1 MTAAQSFHLT
11 SENIRHNCFDF
22 IADVPVD
29 EGYLVTIKKASEKR
43 TAAQSR
49 LRWVWMGFL
58 EKELIGEGV
67 GRSKEDWNRYFK
79 GKFLRGLL
87 IAQDD
92 EHANFYHDADRLL
105 SGANDKSFA
114 KRVLLD
120 NVRTE
125 WLTTKNM
132 SEFMGSI
139 DKHCAYKL
147 KINLPLPN
155 DLKYLCEGG
164 VWT

>member
-1 MTAAQSFHLT
+1 MIKSQSFYIT
-11 SENIRHNCFDF
+11 SDSIKDNCFDF

-29 EGYLVTIKKASEKR
+29 KGYLVTIKKSTENR
-43 TAAQSR
+43 TLAQSR

-58 EKELIGEGV
+58 EKELMGEGV
-67 GRSKEDWNRYFK
+67 GRNKEDWNRYFK

-92 EHANFYHDADRLL
+92 EYANFYHDADRLL
-105 SGANDKSFA
+105 SGSNDKGFA

-132 SEFMGSI
+132 GEFMDSI
-139 DKHCAYKL
+139 DRHCAHEL
-147 KINLPLPN
+147 KINLPLPD

-164 VWT
+164 HWT